1 MVGRMAFTPLTDTRQ
16 PDFLHRSHGL
26 VGPPMSFDRL
36 RRREF
41 ITLLSGAAAWPLTA
55 RAQQPAVPVIGFLNG
70 ASPGGYAANVAAFR
84 QGLKETGYVEG
95 ENVAI
100 EYRWAEGQYDRMPAM
115 AAELVRR
122 QVAVIVAN
130 TPGNL
135 AAKAATTTIPIV
147 FTTASDPVQIGLVAS
162 LARPGGNVTGATQFG
177 VEAVPK
183 QLELAH
189 ELVPTATVIAVL
201 VNPTN
206 PNAETLLRDLQA
218 AARILGVQL
227 HVLHASAERDLDT
240 VFASL
245 GQLRAGALV
254 IGIDPFFTSRS
265 EQLAALALRH
275 AVAAISVIREFVAA
289 GGLMS
294 YGGSNPGMYRIA
306 GVYAGRILKGEKPAD
321 LPVQQATKVELI
333 INLKTAKSLGLT
345 VPLALLTRADE
356 VIE

>member
-1 MVGRMAFTPLTDTRQ
+1 M
-16 PDFLHRSHGL
+16 
-26 VGPPMSFDRL
+26 

-41 ITLLSGAAAWPLTA
+41 IAGLGSAAAWPVVA
-55 RAQQPAVPVIGFLNG
+55 RAQQPALPVIGFLNG
-70 ASPGGYAANVAAFR
+70 ASPGGYATSVAAFR
-84 QGLKETGYVEG
+84 QGLKEVGYVEG
-95 ENVAI
+95 QNVAI
-100 EYRWAEGQYDRMPAM
+100 EFRWAEGQYDRVPAM

-162 LARPGGNVTGATQFG
+162 LARPGGNVTGAIQFG
-177 VEAVPK
+177 VEVTPK

-189 ELVPTATVIAVL
+189 ELVSTATVIGVL

-206 PNAETLLRDLQA
+206 PNAEPVLRELQA

-227 HVLHASAERDLDT
+227 HVLHASAEREFDT
-240 VFASL
+240 VFATL
-245 GQLRAGALV
+245 GQPRAGALV
-254 IGIDPFFTSRS
+254 IGPDPLLTARS

-275 AVAAISVIREFVAA
+275 AVPAISSIRDFVAA

-294 YGGSNPGMYRIA
+294 YGGSNPDMYRIA
-306 GVYAGRILKGEKPAD
+306 GVYAGRILRGDKPAD
-321 LPVQQATKVELI
+321 LPVQQTTKVELI
-333 INLKTAKSLGLT
+333 INLKTAKAFGLT
-345 VPLALLTRADE
+345 IPETLLATADE
-356 VIE
+356 VIQ